1 MGRPLQKYIVNS
13 IKCTCK
19 LGTDDPKEL
28 ALVEQV
34 GRGRFIVEDGGS
46 QQEIRLVSKADFD
59 ANEEAGTGYVNV
71 TVGAE
76 TKSMEHLTKN
86 LIYFCEADAE
96 PATFFFDLIL
106 DETGMPVGVY
116 QPAGVARIDGITED
130 PEGKVTF
137 TINPTPE
144 DATVKLNDVEQA
156 SITVAK
162 GTEVSWEVSKESYTT
177 RSGKVTPQV
186 DATLDVIL
194 EAAASSE
201 DQSQEAEG

>member
-19 LGTDDPKEL
+19 LGADDPKEL
-28 ALVEQV
+28 TLVEQV
-34 GRGRFIVEDGGS
+34 GRGRFIVVDGDA
-46 QQEIRLVSKADFD
+46 QHEIRLVSKADFD
-59 ANEEAGTGYVNV
+59 TNKEVGTGYVNV

-86 LIYFCEADAE
+86 LIYFCEAGAE
-96 PATFFFDLIL
+96 PATFLFDLVL
-106 DETGMPVGVY
+106 DETGLPVGIF

-144 DATVKLNDVEQA
+144 DATVKLNGVEQK
-156 SITVAK
+156 SIKVAK
-162 GTEVSWEVSKESYTT
+162 GTEVDWEVSKENFTT
-177 RSGKVTPQV
+177 RSGKVFPQF

-194 EAAASSE
+194 EAAASGE
-201 DQSQEAEG
+201 EQEPTEEG